1 MASAST
7 TIQMGYLDVPN
18 FSNWNIIYH
27 FWNFDISG
35 KAPFIKRF
43 ANNQRFANN
52 RNITIIIIF
61 IAVSCT
67 SGNQYT

>member
-27 FWNFDISG
+27 LRNFNISG
-35 KAPFIKRF
+35 KAPFIK
-43 ANNQRFANN
+43 RFANN

-61 IAVSCT
+61 ISVSCSCIIT